1 MTPRTTASRRRP
13 ALAVAA
19 GAGALLAVSA
29 ALGRYVRPTSDDW
42 CAAWKTRELG
52 IHGITWDFYTTQNG
66 RVANAFLNGVTYTA
80 GLLGPKLLPAFLL
93 LTLAAGLVVLGRTLA
108 LRTGREA
115 PLPALIAA
123 ALVLPALLVYASP
136 LPYQTLLWAPATI
149 SHTLP
154 AIIGLW
160 LVVWALWAQRRG
172 KRARRAALLGVLAA
186 GVFLGT
192 LSEAFSAVA
201 LVLAGLAGLA
211 ALARRRTPD
220 GRYVLTWCAAGC
232 LGLLAG
238 LALLYTSPGARARRR
253 VHPPAGDPFSTAELS
268 ATVHDWL
275 RVWEFLGRAAG
286 SWLWL
291 GAFTVGVLL
300 GLALRT
306 APLSLPPLTAPHVPP
321 ASGRGRLRPATD
333 TPVRRGADSGM
344 VVLPALPG
352 ISGRLALAAP
362 ALAVAL
368 ASLAVVAALRL
379 GYGAGGWTYYRTWNS
394 FLLPLLLALCCYGML
409 AGQALATRLRPR
421 PRTVA
426 ALLTTAATL
435 GALAGLL
442 PEVRSLATETR
453 DRAAAWDAQDT
464 RIRTEAAAGATA
476 VGYQPLHIA
485 GLTEPFMAKN
495 SEDDWAARCVAGFY
509 QVDRIEPIEP
519 RGGATP

>member
-93 LTLAAGLVVLGRTLA
+93 LTLATGLVVLGRTLA
-108 LRTGREA
+108 VRTGREA

-172 KRARRAALLGVLAA
+172 KRARRAAVLGVLAA

-201 LVLAGLAGLA
+201 AVLAGLAGLA
-211 ALARRRTPD
+211 ALA
-220 GRYVLTWCAAGC
+220 
-232 LGLLAG
+232 
-238 LALLYTSPGARARRR
+238 
-253 VHPPAGDPFSTAELS
+253 
-268 ATVHDWL
+268 
-275 RVWEFLGRAAG
+275 
-286 SWLWL
+286 
-291 GAFTVGVLL
+291 
-300 GLALRT
+300 
-306 APLSLPPLTAPHVPP
+306 
-321 ASGRGRLRPATD
+321 
-333 TPVRRGADSGM
+333 
-344 VVLPALPG
+344 
-352 ISGRLALAAP
+352 
-362 ALAVAL
+362 
-368 ASLAVVAALRL
+368 VVAALRL
-379 GYGAGGWTYYRTWNS
+379 GYGEGGWTYYRTWNS

-421 PRTVA
+421 ARTVA

-442 PEVRSLATETR
+442 PDVRSLATETR

-485 GLTEPFMAKN
+485 GLTEPFMAKTGQG
-495 SEDDWAARCVAGFY
+495 DWAARCVAGFY

>member
-1 MTPRTTASRRRP
+1 MTPRTAATRRRP

-19 GAGALLAVSA
+19 AAGALLVVSA

-80 GLLGPKLLPAFLL
+80 GLLGPQLLPTLL
-93 LTLAAGLVVLGRTLA
+93 LLALTGGLVVLGRTLTV
-108 LRTGREA
+108 RTGREA
-115 PLPALIAA
+115 PLPALVAA

-160 LVVWALWAQRRG
+160 LVNAALWAQRRG
-172 KRARRAALLGVLAA
+172 RRARRTAIASALAA

-192 LSEAFSAVA
+192 LSEAFSAA
-201 LVLAGLAGLA
+201 AGVLA
-211 ALARRRTPD
+211 ALAALAALPRRRTRD
-220 GRYVLTWCAAGC
+220 GRYVLAWCTAGC
-232 LGLLAG
+232 LGLAAG

-253 VHPPAGDPFSTAELS
+253 VHPPPGDPFSTTELA
-268 ATVHDWL
+268 ATVRDWL
-275 RVWEFLGRAAG
+275 RVWEWIAGSAG
-286 SWLWL
+286 SWVWL
-291 GAFTVGVLL
+291 GAATAGLLL

-306 APLSLPPLTAPHVPP
+306 APLALPPLAAPDPPP
-321 ASGRGRLRPATD
+321 AATAA
-333 TPVRRGADSGM
+333 TALTHGAGADAGR
-344 VVLPALPG
+344 VALP
-352 ISGRLALAAP
+352 GRLALAAP

-368 ASLAVVAALRL
+368 ASLAVVAALRV
-379 GYGAGGWTYYRTWNS
+379 GYGPSGWTYYRTWNS
-394 FLLPLLLALCCYGML
+394 FLLPLLLALCLYGLL
-409 AGQALATRLRPR
+409 AGQALATRLRRPR
-421 PRTVA
+421 TRTVA

-435 GALAGLL
+435 AALAGLL
-442 PEVRSLATETR
+442 PEVRALTSETR
-453 DRAAAWDAQDT
+453 ARAAAWDAQDA
-464 RIRTEAAAGATA
+464 RIRAETAAGATT

-495 SEDDWAARCVAGFY
+495 AAGDWAARCVAGFY
-509 QVDRIEPIEP
+509 HVDRIEPLTP
-519 RGGATP
+519 HRGGGTP